1 MTQLEILLAGV
12 ILAIVGHG
20 IIVLYRSPKE
30 LFRAIE
36 EKIDELESN
45 HTTLDRMLNRHDEVV
60 KNLVGAIDRLT
71 QRIDRLEPFVRQ
83 QPHNRRGG

>member
-1 MTQLEILLAGV
+1 MTQLEYLLATL

-20 IIVLYRSPKE
+20 IVVLYRSPKD

-36 EKIDELESN
+36 AKIDELEDN
-45 HTTLDRMLNRHDEVV
+45 HTTLDRMLTRHDEVV

-71 QRIDRLEPFVRQ
+71 QRIDRLEPHIRQ
-83 QPHNRRGG
+83 PNRRGG